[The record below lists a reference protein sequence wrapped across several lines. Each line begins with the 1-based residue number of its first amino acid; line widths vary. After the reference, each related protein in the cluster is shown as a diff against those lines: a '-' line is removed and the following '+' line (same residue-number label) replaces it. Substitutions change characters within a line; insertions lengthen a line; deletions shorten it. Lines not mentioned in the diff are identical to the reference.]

1 MIPNEDDDLLEEL
14 ETETQPSLTFAMNK
28 EDNKVQGQCDGLEAM
43 EQDIYCILNTER
55 YQCPIYDWSYGVE
68 LADLIGMPLD
78 YCIAEV
84 ERRIKEALEADD
96 RVISVDNFQFD
107 LPESGT
113 LAVEF
118 IVSTIYGTT
127 KVSKEVNV

>member
-43 EQDIYCILNTER
+43 EQAIYCILNTER

-96 RVISVDNFQFD
+96 RVISIDNFQFD

-118 IVSTIYGTT
+118 IVSTIFGTT
-127 KVSKEVNV
+127 KVNKEVNI